1 VSVPVAIVTDSAAA
15 LPDDLLARHS
25 ISVVPMY
32 LAIDGASYREG
43 EQDFDV
49 LTVDHV
55 KTSGP
60 TPEDFRAAIDASDA
74 ESVLVLTIASTMS
87 ATCDAAVLAAQAAD
101 RPARVLDTGTAAGAE
116 ALVVLAAAAAASR
129 GESLD
134 AVEAAARA
142 AMSEVHLVASVPT
155 LDHLVRSGRVPNIAG
170 WAGRRLGI
178 VPLFEF
184 RSGGAR
190 PLRPALSEAAA
201 HERMVAAV
209 RRDARPGARLHV
221 AALHSRAEATATEL
235 LARVTDGVET
245 ETSFL
250 GPFGAVMEVHIG
262 PGLVGLAW
270 RWDAGDERLS

>member
-1 VSVPVAIVTDSAAA
+1 VSPIVAVVTDSAAA
-15 LPDDLLARHS
+15 LPADLLARHA

-49 LTVDHV
+49 LALDDV

-60 TPEDFRAAIDASDA
+60 TPEDFRAAIDGTGA
-74 ESVLVLTIASTMS
+74 EAVLVLTIASTMS
-87 ATCDAAVLAAQAAD
+87 ATYEAAVLGAQVAD
-101 RPARVLDTGTAAGAE
+101 RPARVMDTGTAAGAE
-116 ALVVLAAAAAASR
+116 ALVVLAAAEWASR

-134 AVEAAARA
+134 AVEAAAGA

-184 RSGGAR
+184 RAGRAR
-190 PLRPALSEAAA
+190 PLRPALSETAA

-209 RRDARPGARLHV
+209 RKDARPDARLHV
-221 AALHSRAEATATEL
+221 AALHSRAEETATQL
-235 LARVTDGVET
+235 LARVTEGVET
-245 ETSFL
+245 QTSFL
-250 GPFGAVMEVHIG
+250 GPFGAVMQVHIG

>member
-1 VSVPVAIVTDSAAA
+1 VSASVAVVTDSAAA

-25 ISVVPMY
+25 IAVVPMY

-49 LTVDHV
+49 LAVDHV

-60 TPEDFRAAIDASDA
+60 TPEDFRAAIDRTGA
-74 ESVLVLTIASTMS
+74 EHVLVLTIASTMS
-87 ATCDAAVLAAQAAD
+87 ATYEAAVLGAQAAG
-101 RPARVLDTGTAAGAE
+101 RSARVVDTGTAAGAE
-116 ALVVLAAAAAASR
+116 ALVVLAAAEAASR
-129 GESLD
+129 GRSLD
-134 AVEAAARA
+134 GVEAAARA
-142 AMSEVHLVASVPT
+142 AMTEVRLVASVPT

-190 PLRPALSEAAA
+190 SLRPALSEAAA
-201 HERMVAAV
+201 HERMVTAV
-209 RRDARPGARLHV
+209 RRDARPGFRLHV
-221 AALHSRAEATATEL
+221 AALHSRAESTATEL
-235 LARVTDGVET
+235 LARATEGIET

-250 GPFGAVMEVHIG
+250 GPFGAVMQVHIG

-270 RWDAGDERLS
+270 RWDAGEERLS